1 MFDIGLMIQETTT
14 NCSVC
19 GIDTECNDMLC
30 DDCDLYAQGD
40 AEMEEAA
47 EKADHE
53 EAQREAYYDRPDVI
67 AGEQFQDKLDMY
79 RREH

>member
-1 MFDIGLMIQETTT
+1 MYRDTCMPWIEDTT

-19 GIDTECNDMLC
+19 GIDTESNDMLC
-30 DDCDLYAQGD
+30 DDCDAYADQEDDLMD
-40 AEMEEAA
+40 AMSAA
-47 EKADHE
+47 E
-53 EAQREAYYDRPDVI
+53 EAYYDRPDVI